1 VVDTI
6 AKDAVYQKD
15 GQTFVPVGGIAYA
28 GKRGIS
34 KVEVRVDDGDWQAAE
49 LRTPISDLTWSIW
62 RYDWPLQA
70 GDHIFFVRT
79 VDGRGAK
86 QIETESDT
94 RPSGAT
100 GIDRKRASL

>member
-1 VVDTI
+1 MTTL
-6 AKDAVYQKD
+6 AL
-15 GQTFVPVGGIAYA
+15 FGGIAFA

-34 KVEVRVDDGDWQAAE
+34 KVEVRIDDGQWNEAQMRDPMSE
-49 LRTPISDLTWSIW
+49 TTWVIW
-62 RYDWPLQA
+62 RYDWPFQA

-86 QIETESDT
+86 QIETDSDT